1 MSARKLLI
9 LLAFIV
15 FGVFIAL
22 YSTRWSMPDSRIA
35 QCVWKSGGAS
45 PLGDVLIF
53 KDASNQFKSGVI
65 YREGVAVGKVTQKEF
80 RWFADNIITVESS
93 AGRSGDYFEKG
104 CIG

>member
-1 MSARKLLI
+1 MSVRRRSI
-9 LLAFIV
+9 LLAIIV
-15 FGVFIAL
+15 FGAFIAL

-65 YREGVAVGKVTQKEF
+65 YQQGVAVGKVTRKNF

-93 AGRSGDYFEKG
+93 AGRSGDYYEKG
-104 CIG
+104 CAG